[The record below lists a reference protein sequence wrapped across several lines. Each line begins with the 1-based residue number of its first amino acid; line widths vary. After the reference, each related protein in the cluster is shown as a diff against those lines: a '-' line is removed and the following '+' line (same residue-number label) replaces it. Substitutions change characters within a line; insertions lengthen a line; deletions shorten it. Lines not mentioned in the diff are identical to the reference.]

1 MRPADADALRA
12 FLGRVALRLWWIAAA
27 EGAAFGLLIATGFLL
42 LGLPT
47 RQSGITPLL
56 FGIGIAI
63 TAAVAR
69 AMVSATRTAGGLTPA
84 ARVERAAPESRNLI
98 LTAYELATDVGAP
111 TLLAATPVR
120 SYVAEAI
127 GRDAAALVTRL
138 DPARLFPLSRSAAT
152 IGGVTIAWIA
162 ALALATGG
170 NVAGRTVTSVPTLD
184 AVQITVVPPEYTG
197 GAERTVRN
205 PERVE
210 ALAGSILRVRAES
223 NAATIG
229 ITTLDF
235 DRAYTTNADGS
246 ISIDLPA
253 TVDGFITLEPRLLD
267 GTAGDRRMIGITVTA
282 DAPPRPRITA
292 PGRDLIVPNGDRS
305 IDIALDAADDLGLTS
320 LKLRYTRVVGSGER
334 FSFTEGDVPLTL
346 VRRNAREWSASVKWE
361 LAALKLEPGDM
372 VVYRAAAT
380 DARPGS
386 QPVES
391 DAFIVEIATP
401 GGVAAAGFALDPE
414 EERYALSQQMI
425 VLKTQR
431 LIALRPVPAPDSLSR
446 MASEIAAEQR
456 RVRAEFVF
464 MMGGEF
470 SDAGAGDSS
479 MTELSEEEEEEHAA
493 EEAAA
498 GRQLNAGR
506 VALLRAVRSMSLA
519 ARELDEGRLTTA
531 LGHERDA
538 VKNLED
544 AFARN
549 RILLR
554 AFPERE
560 QLDPARRLSGELA
573 GLANVPRTRLAAEPT
588 EAARAL
594 SELLP
599 RIAALAAAPVGAEAS
614 PGEASRIGEAV
625 LRADPGSRALQAA
638 AKSLGEASSAFR
650 AGRLAEAHRALDRAA
665 STITESLGGALPR
678 VAPERSAVQGTV
690 QGRSANGA
698 LVDFLKRSRP

>member
-1 MRPADADALRA
+1 MRSSDADALRV

-27 EGAAFGLLIATGFLL
+27 EGATFGLLIATGFLL
-42 LGLPT
+42 VGLPT
-47 RQSGITPLL
+47 RQSGITPLM
-56 FGIGIAI
+56 FGIGIAV

-84 ARVERAAPESRNLI
+84 ARVERAAPQSRNLI
-98 LTAYELATDVGAP
+98 LTAYELASDVGAP
-111 TLLAATPVR
+111 TMRAASPVR
-120 SYVAEAI
+120 SYVAETI
-127 GRDAAALVTRL
+127 GRDAASLVTRL
-138 DPARLFPLSRSAAT
+138 EPARLFPLSRSAAT
-152 IGGVTIAWIA
+152 IGGVALAWIA

-170 NVAGRTVTSVPTLD
+170 NVAGRTVTSVPTID
-184 AVQITVVPPEYTG
+184 GVQITVVPPGYAGT
-197 GAERTVRN
+197 AERTLRN

-210 ALAGSILRVRAES
+210 VLAGSTLRVRVAS

-229 ITTLDF
+229 ITTIDF

-246 ISIDLPA
+246 VSVDLPA
-253 TVDGFITLEPRLLD
+253 TMDGFIGLEPRLLD
-267 GTAGDRRMIGITVTA
+267 GTAGDRRTIGIAVIA

-292 PGRDLIVPNGDRS
+292 PGRDLVVPNGDRTV
-305 IDIALDAADDLGLTS
+305 DIALDASDDLGLTS

-334 FSFTEGDVPLTL
+334 FSFTEGEVPLTL
-346 VRRNAREWSASVKWE
+346 IRRNAREWSASVKWA
-361 LAALKLEPGDM
+361 LAPLKLEPGDM

-431 LIALRPVPAPDSLSR
+431 LIARRPVPAADSLSQ

-470 SDAGAGDSS
+470 SDAGGGDSS

-493 EEAAA
+493 EEIAA

-506 VALLRAVRSMSLA
+506 TALLRAVRAMSLA

-538 VKNLED
+538 VRHLEA

-573 GLANVPRTRLAAEPT
+573 GLANVPRLRLAAEPV
-588 EAARAL
+588 EAARTL
-594 SELLP
+594 GDLLP
-599 RIAALAAAPVGAEAS
+599 RIAALADARIGAEAS
-614 PGEASRIGEAV
+614 PAEASRIGEAA

-638 AKSLGEASSAFR
+638 ARALDEASSAFR
-650 AGRLAEAHRALDRAA
+650 GGRAAEAQRALDRAA
-665 STITESLGGALPR
+665 LTITEALGGALPR
-678 VAPERSAVQGTV
+678 VSTGRAPAPVGVQS
-690 QGRSANGA
+690 RAANGA
-698 LVDFLKRSRP
+698 LVDLLRRVRP

>member
-1 MRPADADALRA
+1 
-12 FLGRVALRLWWIAAA
+12 
-27 EGAAFGLLIATGFLL
+27 
-42 LGLPT
+42 
-47 RQSGITPLL
+47 
-56 FGIGIAI
+56 
-63 TAAVAR
+63 
-69 AMVSATRTAGGLTPA
+69 MVSATRTAGGLTPA

-111 TLLAATPVR
+111 KLRQATPVR

-127 GRDAAALVTRL
+127 GRDAATLIARL

-152 IGGVTIAWIA
+152 IGGITLAWIA

-170 NVAGRTVTSVPTLD
+170 NVAGRTITSVPTLD
-184 AVQITVVPPEYTG
+184 AVQITVIPPEYTG
-197 GAERTVRN
+197 GAHRTVRN

-210 ALAGSILRVRAES
+210 ALAGSVLRVLAQS
-223 NAATIG
+223 NAASIG

-246 ISIDLPA
+246 VTIDLPA
-253 TVDGFITLEPRLLD
+253 TADGFISFEPRLLD
-267 GTAGDRRMIGITVTA
+267 GTAGERRMIGVTVTT

-292 PGRDLIVPNGDRS
+292 PGRDLLVPSGDRT
-305 IDIALDAADDLGLTS
+305 IEVALDASDDLGLTS

-334 FSFTEGDVPLTL
+334 FSFTEGEVPLTL
-346 VRRNAREWSASVKWE
+346 VRRNAREWSATVQWPIGP
-361 LAALKLEPGDM
+361 LKLEPGDM

-386 QPVES
+386 LPVES
-391 DAFIVEIATP
+391 DAFIVEVATP

-431 LIALRPVPAPDSLSR
+431 LIALRPAPAPDSLSR
-446 MASEIAAEQR
+446 LASEIAAEQR

-464 MMGGEF
+464 MMGGEM
-470 SDAGAGDSS
+470 SDGGAGDSS
-479 MTELSEEEEEEHAA
+479 MTELSEEEEETNAA
-493 EEAAA
+493 EELAA
-498 GRQLNAGR
+498 GRQLNSGR

-519 ARELDEGRLTTA
+519 SRELDEGRLTIA

-538 VKNLED
+538 VKHLEA

-554 AFPERE
+554 AFAERE

-588 EAARAL
+588 DAARAL
-594 SELLP
+594 GELLP
-599 RIAALAAAPVGAEAS
+599 RIAALAAAPLGAEAS
-614 PGEASRIGEAV
+614 PGEASRIAEAV

-638 AKSLGEASSAFR
+638 AKSLGEASTAFR
-650 AGRLAEAHRALDRAA
+650 GGRATEAHRALDRAA
-665 STITESLGGALPR
+665 ATITAELGGGLPR
-678 VAPERSAVQGTV
+678 VAPERGAVQG
-690 QGRSANGA
+690 RAANGA
-698 LVDFLKRSRP
+698 LVDLLRRVRP